1 MIDPI
6 KIGKQLFPINRS
18 LTGKGNLQTLKI
30 LKNKISKLKIKSF
43 KSGSSVFDWKIPDE
57 YNVKDGFIIDKYK
70 KKIVDFKKNNLHLVS
85 YSKKINKLLR
95 RDQLLK
101 KIYCDEK
108 NKTAIPYVTSYYKR
122 DWGFCLTFKE
132 KNLIK
137 KNYKKKDKFRVVI
150 NSNFKKKGKM
160 HYGELMIPGE
170 NKQEVLISTY
180 ICHPSMANNEL
191 SGPLVSLMLAENF
204 LKKKNK
210 KTLRFV
216 FVPETIGAIAYIKKN
231 LKKLQKNVLGGYV
244 LTCIGDE
251 RNYSLLY
258 SKYSNSISDI
268 SAVKSFKKSKIK
280 FKKYSFLERG
290 SDERQYNSPFIDLG
304 LSSIM
309 RTKYGE
315 YKEYHT
321 SKDNFDIVTKKGL
334 KGGYYVAKRAINY
347 LLRSKKIISQ
357 RKVDKNNPRTLIY
370 CEPFLYKRK
379 IIGNISQFKK
389 RGENK
394 RFRKKFMNFI
404 QYADGTNDVQ
414 SISKLIRLSLNET
427 KKLYTF
433 CKKKKLVT

>member
-30 LKNKISKLKIKSF
+30 LKSKINKLKIKSF

-57 YNVKDGFIIDKYK
+57 YNVLDGFIIDKYN
-70 KKIVDFKKNNLHLVS
+70 KKILDFKKNNLHLVG
-85 YSKKINKLLR
+85 YSKKIKNSLT

-101 KIYCDEK
+101 KIYCDDK

-137 KNYKKKDKFRVVI
+137 KNYKRKDKFRIEI
-150 NSNFKKKGKM
+150 NSYFKKKGKM
-160 HYGELMIPGE
+160 HYGELIIPGE
-170 NKQEVLISTY
+170 SKQEILISTY

-191 SGPLVSLMLAENF
+191 SGPLVALMLAENF

-231 LKKLQKNVLGGYV
+231 FKKLKKNVLGGYV

-268 SAVKSFKKSKIK
+268 AAVKSFKNSKIK

-290 SDERQYNSPFIDLG
+290 SDERQYNSPYIDLG

-321 SKDNFDIVTKKGL
+321 SKDNFNIVTKKGL
-334 KGGYYVAKRAINY
+334 KGGYYIVKKAINY
-347 LLRSKKIISQ
+347 LLKSKK
-357 RKVDKNNPRTLIY
+357 
-370 CEPFLYKRK
+370 K
-379 IIGNISQFKK
+379 IF
-389 RGENK
+389 
-394 RFRKKFMNFI
+394 
-404 QYADGTNDVQ
+404 
-414 SISKLIRLSLNET
+414 
-427 KKLYTF
+427 
-433 CKKKKLVT
+433 